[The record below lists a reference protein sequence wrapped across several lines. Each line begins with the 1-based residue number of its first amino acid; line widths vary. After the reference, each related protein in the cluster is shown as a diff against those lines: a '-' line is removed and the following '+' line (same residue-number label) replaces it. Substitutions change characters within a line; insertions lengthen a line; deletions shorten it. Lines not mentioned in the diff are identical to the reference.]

1 MKNCIIAQSGGPTVA
16 INASLA
22 GVIEESISS
31 NAYDIVYGSLHG
43 IMGVLNNDIIDLTEK
58 VNEDSNFLETLKITP
73 AMYLGSCRYKMP
85 SADQHPEIYEQI
97 FDFFQQRDIVGFYY
111 IGGNDSM
118 DTVLQLSSYAK
129 AHNKPVTIMG
139 VPKTIDNDLCHTDHT
154 PGFGSAAKYIASTM
168 KEIAYDTSIYP
179 VSSVTIAEIM
189 GRDAG
194 WLTAAAAL
202 ANTPYGLGV
211 DLIYLPE
218 VPFDREQFIADV
230 SSVLEKKKH
239 VLIAISEGIRDA
251 QGEYISASTATTDS
265 FGHSQLSGAG
275 KALEYLIA
283 DRLGIKVRSIEINL
297 PQRCAAHLSSET
309 DLTESAEL
317 GKTAVKKAMQGVTG
331 HMSVIKRTSH
341 TPYEVIYDTA
351 SIAEI
356 ANEVKNVPRSFI
368 NKEGNFVTEEMLTYL
383 RPLIVG
389 EPKVSYQDGL
399 PQYASLE
406 HLYR

>member
-31 NAYDIVYGSLHG
+31 DAYDTVYGSLHG
-43 IMGVLNNDIIDLTEK
+43 IMGVLNKDLINLTEK
-58 VNEDSNFLETLKITP
+58 VREDSHFLDTLKITP

-85 SADQHPEIYEQI
+85 SAQENPQIYEQI
-97 FDFFQQRDIVGFYY
+97 FAYFEEKEVTGFYY

-118 DTVLQLSSYAK
+118 DTVLQLSAYAK
-129 AHNKPVTIMG
+129 AHNKAVTIMG

-154 PGFGSAAKYIASTM
+154 PGFGSAAKYIACAMT
-168 KEIAYDTSIYP
+168 EIAYDTSIYP
-179 VSSVTIAEIM
+179 APSVTIVEVM

-202 ANTPYGLGV
+202 STTSYGLGV

-218 VPFDREQFIADV
+218 IAFNKDQFIADV
-230 SSVLEKKKH
+230 QAVLDKKRH
-239 VLIAISEGIRDA
+239 VLIAISEGIRDEK
-251 QGEYISASTATTDS
+251 GEYISASTATTDS
-265 FGHSQLSGAG
+265 FGHSQLSGSG

-297 PQRCAAHLSSET
+297 PQRCAAHLSSAT
-309 DLTESAEL
+309 DLAESAEL
-317 GKTAVKKAMQGVTG
+317 GKTAVKKALQGVTG
-331 HMSVIKRTSH
+331 HMAVIKRTSD
-341 TPYEVIYDTA
+341 TPYMVTYDTA
-351 SIAEI
+351 NITTI
-356 ANEVKNVPRSFI
+356 ANEVKCVPRSYI
-368 NKEGNFVTEEMLTYL
+368 NEAGNYVTEEMLTYL

-389 EPKVSYQDGL
+389 EPNVSYQNGL
-399 PQYASLE
+399 PQFASLE
-406 HLYR
+406 HLYK

>member
-43 IMGVLNNDIIDLTEK
+43 IMGVLNNDIINLTEK

-118 DTVLQLSSYAK
+118 DTVLQLSTYAK

-202 ANTPYGLGV
+202 ANSSYGLGV

-218 VPFDREQFIADV
+218 VPFDREQFITDV
-230 SSVLEKKKH
+230 SSVLEKKKN

-317 GKTAVKKAMQGVTG
+317 GRTAVKKAMQGVTG

-368 NKEGNFVTEEMLTYL
+368 NKEGNYVTEEMLTYL

-389 EPKVSYQDGL
+389 EPKVSYQNGL